1 LVWTLPA
8 KAFRETNNLSNFL
21 RTCAMSTL
29 FGKKRKPKL
38 QQTENVA
45 VVVSTTD
52 ASTDAAKRQRTE
64 SSVDNNDSSIGT
76 TKIKND
82 GADDTQPEYQCN
94 SFQEMGLVEP
104 LVAMCHQLSWRAPT
118 PVQKVMIPFLLR
130 NRQQNCLVLAATG
143 TGKTASYLLPIL
155 HHCSADPYSI
165 YAIVVTPTRELA
177 QQIHQQVLVLGASTY
192 NIQSACIV
200 GGFDIVQQGNTLV
213 HNPPH
218 IVVAT
223 PGRLATILRNPSPPR
238 NLHKI
243 SYLVFDEADRLLVS
257 SSNGSCGFTADIAEI
272 LLHVHSHQTPVAAN
286 STRPQNTPKCQT
298 LLYSATCTSSLE
310 TLEALALGS
319 STFGDSKA
327 SLLRKFVI
335 SQDYTLL
342 PSTTSTEVRN
352 ESEVTIPTTEAIT
365 SLPNGL
371 KQEYIF
377 MPDRVR
383 DAYLLATIREL
394 LANGGQAKRNEE
406 PSKNRNHRN
415 RTNSKARSKEV
426 TTDAISD
433 ASKAQSAILFVS
445 TCERAAFVSGLME
458 QVGVPNVTLHSFLSQ
473 PRRVAAVRKFQ
484 SEQVRILVATDVASR
499 GLDIP
504 RTDLVINVELPR
516 SPVNYIHRVGR
527 TARAGRR
534 GRAVSLVAECDV
546 TLVQTI
552 ERTVGRPLDL
562 CTDVTDDMA
571 MAMLGPAA
579 KAARLTKLRLA
590 DLNFHE
596 LAQKMKERKVRDR
609 KERQRKEK
617 LQQKQAATA

>member
-1 LVWTLPA
+1 
-8 KAFRETNNLSNFL
+8 
-21 RTCAMSTL
+21 MSTL
-29 FGKKRKPKL
+29 FAKKRKPKL
-38 QQTENVA
+38 QRNQNHESSLSRGEAENV
-45 VVVSTTD
+45 VGDLVTTNL
-52 ASTDAAKRQRTE
+52 STDAESVNATNVAATARASKRQKSE
-64 SSVDNNDSSIGT
+64 SCADIDNSNGMIQIENHIVDD
-76 TKIKND
+76 
-82 GADDTQPEYQCN
+82 AVPEFQCN

-130 NRQQNCLVLAATG
+130 NRRENCLVLAATG

-155 HHCSADPYSI
+155 QHCSADPYSI
-165 YAIVVTPTRELA
+165 YAIVITPTRELA
-177 QQIHQQVLVLGASTY
+177 QQIHQQVLVLGSPTY

-200 GGFDIVQQGNTLV
+200 GGFDIVQQANTLV
-213 HNPPH
+213 HSPPH

-223 PGRLATILRNPSPPR
+223 PGRLATILRNPCPPR

-257 SSNGSCGFTADIAEI
+257 SSNANCGFTSDIAEI
-272 LLHVHSHQTPVAAN
+272 LLRVRSRQVLDALNPARSRN
-286 STRPQNTPKCQT
+286 SPKCQT

-310 TLEALALGS
+310 TLESLALGRRIPGGNETS
-319 STFGDSKA
+319 F
-327 SLLRKFVI
+327 LRKFVV
-335 SQDYTLL
+335 SQDYALV
-342 PSTTSTEVRN
+342 PSMARGEVLN
-352 ESEVTIPTTEAIT
+352 PSETIPTAESIT
-365 SLPNGL
+365 SIPNGL

-383 DAYLLATIREL
+383 DAYLLATVREL
-394 LANGGQAKRNEE
+394 LAYGGQSKSKEQ
-406 PSKNRNHRN
+406 PMKNRNHRS
-415 RTNSKARSKEV
+415 RANSKARSKQL
-426 TTDAISD
+426 TTDEIPD

-445 TCERAAFVSGLME
+445 TCERAAFVSGLLE
-458 QVGVPNVTLHSFLSQ
+458 QVGVSNVTLHSFLSQ

-552 ERTVGRPLDL
+552 ERTVGRPLEV
-562 CTDVTDDMA
+562 CTDVTDDMT

-579 KAARLTKLRLA
+579 KAARLTKLKLS

-617 LQQKQAATA
+617 W